1 MRAFEGAFNLIVD
14 FRRALA
20 EIGPFLGFFKEAM
33 FVGSLCA
40 PNHTGGRSGGV
51 QACMG
56 LVAFVG
62 IAELTVDFGVGFW
75 RVGSQFLKQ
84 VKIRI

>member
-1 MRAFEGAFNLIVD
+1 MRALEGAFNLVVD
-14 FRRALA
+14 FRGALA
-20 EIGPFLGFFKEAM
+20 KIGPFLGLFEETVL
-33 FVGSLCA
+33 VGSLCA
-40 PNHTGGRSGGV
+40 PNHTGGSSGGV
-51 QACMG
+51 ETCVG
-56 LVAFVG
+56 LMAFVG

>member
-1 MRAFEGAFNLIVD
+1 MRALEGAFNLVVH
-14 FRRALA
+14 FRRALT
-20 EIGPFLGFFKEAM
+20 EISPFLRLLEETVL
-33 FVGSLCA
+33 VGSLCA
-40 PNHTGGRSGGV
+40 PNHTGGSSGGV
-51 QACMG
+51 EACMG

>member
-1 MRAFEGAFNLIVD
+1 
-14 FRRALA
+14 
-20 EIGPFLGFFKEAM
+20 
-33 FVGSLCA
+33 
-40 PNHTGGRSGGV
+40 
-51 QACMG
+51 MG

-75 RVGSQFLKQ
+75 RVRSQFLKQ